1 MKIMGLFLH
10 TTLYKEVFMNNFQHN
25 LEKYAEL
32 AVKVG
37 INLKEKEGL
46 IVTGNA
52 DTLPLARLV
61 VKKAYEAGAKHVEF
75 QLNDDE
81 MSLMRFKFGKDY
93 VFESFP
99 EWKVDSLEAMYKD
112 NYHHIFILASDPELL
127 KDIDGEVVAKSQKS
141 ASQAMAPVMK
151 YRMTG
156 ITKWNIIAMP
166 SIPWAKSVFPDLSD
180 DEAIDKLWENIFA
193 ATRVDQDDP
202 VKEWEIHDKNIKK
215 YRNFLNEKQFDK
227 LVFKG
232 PGTDLEVYLAEDHF
246 WMGGAKESQAGHSY
260 VANIPTEEV
269 FTTPHRLKVNGT
281 LKATKPLSLNGK
293 LVENFGFTFK
303 DGKVIDFYAEK
314 GYDVLEKLLQ
324 NDEGAKYLGEVA
336 LVQDDS
342 PISNTGILFN
352 ETLFD
357 ENASCHFAL
366 GRAYAYAM
374 RNGSNMTQ
382 EELSAKGA
390 NFSLI
395 HVDFMVGG
403 PELDIIAYESNG
415 NVVQLFKDG
424 NWVF

>member
-1 MKIMGLFLH
+1 MENLDK
-10 TTLYKEVFMNNFQHN
+10 N

-46 IVTGNA
+46 IITGNV
-52 DTLPLARLV
+52 DTLPLARKIM
-61 VKKAYEAGAKHVEF
+61 KKAYELGAKHVEF

-81 MSLMRFKFGKDY
+81 MTLIRYENGKDF
-93 VFESFP
+93 VFQSFP
-99 EWKVDSLEAMYKD
+99 QWKVDSLEAMYKD
-112 NYHHIFILASDPELL
+112 NYHHIFISAPDPELL
-127 KDIDGEVVAKSQKS
+127 KDVDGDKVALSQKS
-141 ASQAMAPVMK
+141 ASLAMSPVMK

-166 SIPWAKSVFPDLSD
+166 SIPWAKSVFPDLED
-180 DEAIDKLWENIFA
+180 NEAMDALWEKIFQ
-193 ATRVDQDDP
+193 ATRVDQEDP
-202 VKEWEIHDKNIKK
+202 IQAWVEHDSNIKK
-215 YRNFLNEKQFDK
+215 YRNFLNLKQFQK
-227 LVFKG
+227 LVMTG
-232 PGTDLEVYLAEDHF
+232 PGTDLEVFLADDHF
-246 WMGGAKESQAGHSY
+246 WMGGSKESQAGASY
-260 VANIPTEEV
+260 VANMPTEEV

-293 LVENFGFTFK
+293 LVDDFGFTFK
-303 DGKVIDFYAEK
+303 DGKVVDFYAEK
-314 GYDVLEKLLQ
+314 GYEVLEKLME

-352 ETLFD
+352 NTLFD
-357 ENASCHFAL
+357 ENASVHFAL

-374 RNGSNMTQ
+374 KNGSNMTQ
-382 EELSAKGA
+382 EELEEKGA

-403 PELDIIAYESNG
+403 PELQIIAYEKDG
-415 NVVQLFKDG
+415 TEVQLFKDG

>member
-1 MKIMGLFLH
+1 MVNLD
-10 TTLYKEVFMNNFQHN
+10 EN

-46 IVTGNA
+46 LIMGNA

-61 VKKAYEAGAKHVEF
+61 MKKAYEAGAKHVEF

-81 MSLMRFKFGKDY
+81 MSLIRYTHGKDF
-93 VFESFP
+93 VFDNFP
-99 EWKVDSLEAMYKD
+99 KWKVDSLEAMYKD
-112 NYHHIFILASDPELL
+112 NYHQLFISAPNPELL
-127 KDIDGEVVAKSQKS
+127 KDIDGDLIAKSQKS
-141 ASQAMAPVMK
+141 ASQAMAPIMH

-156 ITKWNIIAMP
+156 FTKWCIVAMP
-166 SIPWAKSVFPDLSD
+166 SEAWAKSVFPELDSKTAM
-180 DEAIDKLWENIFA
+180 EKLWEKVFE
-193 ATRVDQDDP
+193 ATRVDQADP
-202 VKEWEIHDKNIKK
+202 VKAWQDHDKNLKK
-215 YRNFLNEKQFDK
+215 YRDFLNDKQFEK

-232 PGTDLEVYLAEDHF
+232 PGTDLEVYLADEHF
-246 WMGGAKESQAGHSY
+246 WMGGSKESEAGDPF

-269 FTTPHRLKVNGT
+269 FTTPHALKVNGT

-293 LVENFGFTFK
+293 LVDNFGFTFK

-314 GYDVLEKLLQ
+314 GYDVLEKLME

-336 LVQDDS
+336 LVQNNS

-352 ETLFD
+352 NTLFD
-357 ENASCHFAL
+357 ENASVHFAL

-374 RNGSNMTQ
+374 QNGSNLSE
-382 EELSAKGA
+382 EELKAKGA

-395 HVDFMVGG
+395 HTDFMVGG
-403 PELDIIAYESNG
+403 PELNITAYGKDGTETP
-415 NVVQLFKDG
+415 LFRNG

>member
-1 MKIMGLFLH
+1 MKDF
-10 TTLYKEVFMNNFQHN
+10 ENN

-46 IVTGNA
+46 IITGNT
-52 DTLPLARLV
+52 DTLPLARLIM
-61 VKKAYEAGAKHVEF
+61 KKAYEAGAKDVEF
-75 QLNDDE
+75 QLRDDE
-81 MSLMRFKFGKDY
+81 MSLIRFNHGKDY
-93 VFESFP
+93 VFDNFP
-99 EWKVDSLEAMYKD
+99 KWKVDSLEAMYKD

-127 KDIDGEVVAKSQKS
+127 KDVDGEIVAKSQKS
-141 ASQAMAPVMK
+141 ASQAMASVMK

-166 SIPWAKSVFPDLSD
+166 SATWAKSVYPQL
-180 DEAIDKLWENIFA
+180 DEESAIEKLWEKIFS
-193 ATRVDQDDP
+193 ATRVDQEDP
-202 VKEWEIHDKNIKK
+202 VKAWELHDKNLKK
-215 YRNFLNEKQFDK
+215 YRNFLNEKQFEK
-227 LVFKG
+227 LVLKG
-232 PGTDLEVYLAEDHF
+232 PGTDIEVYLAEDHF
-246 WMGGAKESQAGHSY
+246 WMGGAKESQAGDSY

-281 LKATKPLSLNGK
+281 LKATKPLSVNGK
-293 LVENFGFTFK
+293 IVDDFGFTFK
-303 DGKVIDFYAEK
+303 DGKVVDFYANK
-314 GYDVLEKLLQ
+314 GYDVLEKLLD
-324 NDEGAKYLGEVA
+324 NDEGARYLGEVA

-357 ENASCHFAL
+357 ENASVHFAL

-382 EELSAKGA
+382 EELTEKGA

-403 PELDIIAYESNG
+403 PNLDITAYEKDG
-415 NVVQLFKDG
+415 NKVQLFKNG

>member
-1 MKIMGLFLH
+1 MDNLDK
-10 TTLYKEVFMNNFQHN
+10 N

-46 IVTGNA
+46 IIAGNV
-52 DTLPLARLV
+52 DTLPLARKIM
-61 VKKAYEAGAKHVEF
+61 KKAYELGAKHVEF

-81 MSLMRFKFGKDY
+81 MTLIRYENAKEF

-99 EWKVDSLEAMYKD
+99 QWKVDALETMYKD
-112 NYHHIFILASDPELL
+112 NYHHIFISAPNPELL
-127 KDIDGEVVAKSQKS
+127 KDIDGDIVATVQKS
-141 ASQAMAPVMK
+141 SSMAMAPVMK

-166 SIPWAKSVFPDLSD
+166 SIPWAKSVFPDL
-180 DEAIDKLWENIFA
+180 DEDAAINALWEKIFQ
-193 ATRVDQDDP
+193 ATRVDQEDP
-202 VKEWEIHDKNIKK
+202 IKAWEIHDKNIKK
-215 YRNFLNEKQFDK
+215 YRNFLNEKQFEK
-227 LVFKG
+227 LILTG
-232 PGTDLEVYLAEDHF
+232 PGTDLEVFLAEDHF
-246 WMGGAKESQAGHSY
+246 WMGGSKESNAGHAY
-260 VANIPTEEV
+260 VANMPTEEV
-269 FTTPHRLKVNGT
+269 FTTPHRLQVNGS

-293 LVENFGFTFK
+293 LVDNFGFTFK
-303 DGKVIDFYAEK
+303 DGKVVDFYAEK
-314 GYDVLEKLLQ
+314 GYEVLKKLME

-352 ETLFD
+352 NTLFD
-357 ENASCHFAL
+357 ENASVHFAL

-374 RNGSNMTQ
+374 QNGSNMT
-382 EELSAKGA
+382 EDELKEKGA

-395 HVDFMVGG
+395 HVDFMVGS
-403 PELDIIAYESNG
+403 PELQIVAYEKDG
-415 NVVQLFKDG
+415 TKVQLFENG

>member
-1 MKIMGLFLH
+1 MD
-10 TTLYKEVFMNNFQHN
+10 N

-32 AVKVG
+32 AVKIG

-46 IVTGNA
+46 IISGNVE
-52 DTLPLARLV
+52 TLPLARLMM
-61 VKKAYEAGAKHVEF
+61 KKAYEIGAKHVEF
-75 QLNDDE
+75 MLNDDE
-81 MSLMRFKFGKDY
+81 MSLIRFENGKDF
-93 VFESFP
+93 VFENFP
-99 EWKVDSLEAMYKD
+99 QWKVNSLEAMYKD

-127 KDIDGEVVAKSQKS
+127 KDVDGEKIAISQKS
-141 ASQAMAPVMK
+141 ASKAMAHVMK

-156 ITKWNIIAMP
+156 ITKWNIVAMP
-166 SIPWAKSVFPDLSD
+166 SPAWAKSVFPELDEK
-180 DEAIDKLWENIFA
+180 EAIDKLWEKIFA

-202 VKEWEIHDKNIKK
+202 VKAWETHDKNLKK

-232 PGTDLEVYLAEDHF
+232 PDTDLEVYLAEDHF
-246 WMGGAKESQAGHSY
+246 WMGGAKESQSGHSY

-281 LKATKPLSLNGK
+281 LKSTKPLSLNGK
-293 LVENFGFTFK
+293 LVDNFGFTFK
-303 DGKVIDFYAEK
+303 DGKVVDFYAEK
-314 GYDVLEKLLQ
+314 GKDVLEKLLE
-324 NDEGAKYLGEVA
+324 NDEGARYLGEVA
-336 LVQDDS
+336 LVPDDS

-382 EELSAKGA
+382 EELEAKGS

-403 PELDIIAYESNG
+403 PELSITAYEKNG
-415 NVVQLFKDG
+415 NKVELFKNG
-424 NWVF
+424 NWAF

>member
-1 MKIMGLFLH
+1 
-10 TTLYKEVFMNNFQHN
+10 MNNFEYN

-37 INLKEKEGL
+37 VNLKEKEGL
-46 IVTGNA
+46 IITGNTH
-52 DTLPLARLV
+52 TLPLARLIM
-61 VKKAYEAGAKHVEF
+61 KKAYELGAKHVEF

-81 MSLMRFKFGKDY
+81 MSLIRFKYGKDY
-93 VFESFP
+93 VFENFP
-99 EWKVDSLEAMYKD
+99 EWKVNSLEAMYKD

-127 KDIDGEVVAKSQKS
+127 KDIDGEIVAKSQKS
-141 ASQAMAPVMK
+141 TSQAMSPVMK

-156 ITKWNIIAMP
+156 LTKWNIIAMP
-166 SIPWAKSVFPDLSD
+166 SASWAKSVFPDL
-180 DEAIDKLWENIFA
+180 DEKNAIEKLWENIFA
-193 ATRVDQDDP
+193 ATRVDEEDP
-202 VKEWEIHDKNIKK
+202 IKAWETHDKNLKK
-215 YRNFLNEKQFDK
+215 YRNFLNEKQFEK

-232 PGTDLEVYLAEDHF
+232 PGTDLEVYLANGHY
-246 WMGGAKESQAGHSY
+246 WMGGAKISQSGDSY

-293 LVENFGFTFK
+293 IVDNFGFTFK
-303 DGKVIDFYAEK
+303 DGKVVDFYAEK
-314 GYDVLEKLLQ
+314 GYDVLEKLME

-374 RNGSNMTQ
+374 RDGSHMTQ
-382 EELSAKGA
+382 EKLMDKGA

-403 PELDIIAYESNG
+403 PELNITAYEKDG
-415 NVVQLFKDG
+415 NIVKLFENG